1 MNNNVLIVLTF
12 LAILIKLDVKL
23 GEIVMTILFSVEQLN
38 TALFDFLVLNAE
50 FFIHILELVGL
61 YFIVFS
67 AAKALYGFF
76 THNPR
81 YRLDLSEGLA
91 TGLEFKLGGEILRT
105 VVVRSMDEIMLVG
118 GIILLRVAL
127 TLLIHWEIK
136 NEERGLERRI
146 KETKNDFVVAM
157 KEKAVDENNSR
168 FLAGLENVI
177 HQSAIEY
184 FKEKTDEYLSNQNKD
199 NTNE

>member
-1 MNNNVLIVLTF
+1 
-12 LAILIKLDVKL
+12 
-23 GEIVMTILFSVEQLN
+23 MTILFSVEQLN

-67 AAKALYGFF
+67 AAKALHGFF

-118 GIILLRVAL
+118 GIIVLRVAL

-136 NEERGLERRI
+136 NEERVLERRI

-199 NTNE
+199 SIDE